1 MISNRSNES
10 KHSIIKHAILSIEH
24 NDVASVIYKIYT
36 HIILYHSIT
45 AYLKLYIENRYKLL
59 ASKSDG
65 YKLQSRHGEFITRL
79 RIDDIKIVRERCHEC
94 RGYETNKVF
103 AIWYMYQLNSK
114 YDSIPGCSRYWMLCH
129 DCILSIFKLSS

>member
-24 NDVASVIYKIYT
+24 NDIYHVVYALYT
-36 HIILYHSIT
+36 YIVFYHSIT
-45 AYLKLYIENRYKLL
+45 DYLKLYIENRYKL
-59 ASKSDG
+59 
-65 YKLQSRHGEFITRL
+65 QTPICNTHITQL